1 MKRLVILGGGTAGT
15 MAANRLRKRLDTSEW
30 SITIVDQ
37 DDRHL
42 YQPGFL
48 FLALGE
54 YQSRDVVR
62 SRHAFIADRV
72 NLVLD
77 RIERVDPERAV
88 VTLEGAGE
96 LLYDYLVIATGT
108 QPRPEQTPGMLGP
121 EWRQSIHEFYTQEGA
136 AALAAKLREWD
147 GGRLVVHV
155 VEMPIKCP
163 VAPLEFAFLADAWF
177 HERGMR
183 DRVELVYVT
192 PLPGAFTKPTASA
205 LLGSMLDER
214 KIALEADFATDRVD
228 DRAKTLVSYDD
239 REVPF
244 DLLVTVPLNMGADYI
259 AASGLGDEL
268 NYVEVD
274 KHTLLSTRY
283 SNIFAIGDASNIP
296 ISKAGSVAHFAIDD
310 FVENFLAHAAGKP
323 MTASFDGHANCFVE
337 SGGGRALLIDFNY
350 DVEPLPGKYPLPKVG
365 PFSLLRESR
374 VNHAGKRAFRWV
386 YWNALLPARQ
396 LPIPAH
402 MSMAGKTRPSKQNEE
417 A

>member
-1 MKRLVILGGGTAGT
+1 

-62 SRHAFIADRV
+62 SRHAFIADGV

-402 MSMAGKTRPSKQNEE
+402 MSTAGKTRPSKQNEE